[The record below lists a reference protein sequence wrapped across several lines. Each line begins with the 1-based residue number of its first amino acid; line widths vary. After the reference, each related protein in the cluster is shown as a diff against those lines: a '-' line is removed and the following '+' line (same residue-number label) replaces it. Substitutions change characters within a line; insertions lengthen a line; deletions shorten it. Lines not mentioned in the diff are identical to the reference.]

1 MPLDAVRQEIEAAVH
16 SDRMQLDAAK
26 LSGRIS
32 AQFDL
37 KYLNLPSQP
46 PLFGPAGSGPNISPT
61 SVPRRTGARQ

>member
-46 PLFGPAGSGPNISPT
+46 PLFD
-61 SVPRRTGARQ
+61 RRGVGRT